1 MQKTTCA
8 ACDDSGRLPTSA
20 AELCHGCKGQ
30 ALLVIARKAANGGQ
44 MMQGDRD
51 YYAGALRRFERQAM
65 GRRLTIGVIMD
76 VEDEARAIRV
86 ADQMSRPMV
95 KR

>member
-1 MQKTTCA
+1 MKTCP

-20 AELCHGCKGQ
+20 ADLCHGCKGQ
-30 ALLVIARKAANGGQ
+30 ALLVIARKAANGGL

-51 YYAGALRRFERQAM
+51 YYAGADRTFERQAM
-65 GRRLTIGVIMD
+65 GRRLTIGVILD
-76 VEDEARAIRV
+76 VERQEEAHAIRV
-86 ADQMSRPMV
+86 ADQMIRPMV